1 MIRYP
6 IAGLVAAILG
16 LGLTAGALAEDAV
29 RELRIKDHRFEPA
42 ELHVPAGV
50 RVQIKISNRD
60 ATAEEFES
68 HELNREKLIVGGKD
82 VRVYVGP
89 LRPGSYPFIGELNAD
104 SARGVIIAR

>member
-6 IAGLVAAILG
+6 IARLVAAILA
-16 LGLTAGALAEDAV
+16 LSLTASALAEDAV
-29 RELRIKDHRFEPA
+29 RELTIKDHRFEPA

-68 HELNREKLIVGGKD
+68 HELNREKVIAGGKD

-89 LRPGSYPFIGELNAD
+89 LQPGTYPFMGEFNAD
-104 SARGVIIAR
+104 SARGVIIAQ